1 MHSSSQLTPDLA
13 VFLMVRFNVINR
25 SDIGWAQE
33 SPVFLLCFVEVNI
46 VYCLYFSSMQHE
58 KQICKYVF
66 LVFVDEF
73 YTFILR
79 AVHTLLSIKTFLL
92 SYKTSF

>member
-33 SPVFLLCFVEVNI
+33 SPVFLLCFVEV
-46 VYCLYFSSMQHE
+46 
-58 KQICKYVF
+58 
-66 LVFVDEF
+66 